1 MGIAQNILPRPVTT
15 IWQKEDCLDR
25 PLFTQT
31 LRNYQPS
38 VSLLHRTPEDY
49 HERVNQRS
57 TSHLTPMILILQVG
71 RNIPW
76 TTMTLNP
83 EKQKTLKKP
92 LKSCNGHLVYDYF
105 RLGVGCHWQMW
116 RVTFSS
122 RLNCCRRMPTG
133 TVPSEGVAPKQAP
146 SLAGRTMTL
155 ENGCRVSLG
164 RCDSV
169 VLGNF
174 GNKLVSTGNTTTAHL
189 PHRVRLVEAVL
200 GLLRA
205 AWSLL
210 KNKWTLP
217 SLLASDALAL
227 HHMPWTNW

>member
-25 PLFTQT
+25 PLFKQT

-122 RLNCCRRMPTG
+122 RLNCCRRELSFRRCCTQTG
-133 TVPSEGVAPKQAP
+133 AKPCGSHNDSGKWVASFSWKIWFSCSWELWEQTCINRQHHHRASASPGSTWWGCFGFTSC
-146 SLAGRTMTL
+146 SL
-155 ENGCRVSLG
+155 E
-164 RCDSV
+164 SV
-169 VLGNF
+169 
-174 GNKLVSTGNTTTAHL
+174 K
-189 PHRVRLVEAVL
+189 E
-200 GLLRA
+200 
-205 AWSLL
+205 
-210 KNKWTLP
+210 
-217 SLLASDALAL
+217 
-227 HHMPWTNW
+227 